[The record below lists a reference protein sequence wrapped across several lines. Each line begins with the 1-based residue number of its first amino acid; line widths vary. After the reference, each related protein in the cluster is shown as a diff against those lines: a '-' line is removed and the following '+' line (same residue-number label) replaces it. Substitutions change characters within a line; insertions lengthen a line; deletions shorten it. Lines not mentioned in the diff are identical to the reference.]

1 MITIGREWGRG
12 IFAVGLAVLVSGAA
26 SGAGIGD
33 GTQDTSASVSDISYS
48 VTFNAEL
55 AATRT
60 IHVDMSFRTSTADPV
75 VLSLPAWTPGSYEL
89 DNFARHVSNFSASS
103 SGEAM
108 RWDKADY
115 DSWRVHP
122 AEAGEVM
129 VGFDF
134 EADTMDVGMAW
145 TAPDFA
151 FFNGTNLFLYPEGQ
165 ELDFPV
171 RVTIRTAADWLIATG
186 LDAAGERGEFSAP
199 SYHEA
204 VDRPVFVGKFDL
216 DSAEVEGTL
225 YRLATYP
232 EGAMAGEAREG
243 MWEHIKAMMPP
254 MSAVFGET
262 PWASY
267 TTLMVFD
274 PNYPGGSALEHSNSH
289 LGTYATG
296 FVGSWILSSI
306 TAHEIFHAWNVKRL
320 RPASLWPY
328 DYGRAQPTP
337 LLWVSEGVTDYY
349 ADLALVRGG
358 VIPAE
363 QFLAITGGKI
373 GTVAQVP
380 PVALEDASLST
391 WIEPT
396 DGSAFVYY
404 PKGSLA
410 GLMLDVLIRDATDNR
425 RSLDDVMRAMY
436 EQYFLAGRG
445 FSTEDWWAVVS
456 QVAGGRSFEEFAAKY
471 VDGRDP
477 YPWAEILPLTG
488 LTMETDTVRAPR
500 IGIGTSQDSIGVQI
514 TGVAPGSMAASAGI
528 EAGDYLLRIGDVE
541 VTGQAFGAQYRE
553 RYADEPAGQMLDII
567 VLRDGAELELSGPL
581 GFADNI
587 NSSLETDSEATAKAV
602 RIREGILTGTTD
614 R

>member
-1 MITIGREWGRG
+1 
-12 IFAVGLAVLVSGAA
+12 
-26 SGAGIGD
+26 
-33 GTQDTSASVSDISYS
+33 
-48 VTFNAEL
+48 
-55 AATRT
+55 
-60 IHVDMSFRTSTADPV
+60 
-75 VLSLPAWTPGSYEL
+75 
-89 DNFARHVSNFSASS
+89 
-103 SGEAM
+103 
-108 RWDKADY
+108 
-115 DSWRVHP
+115 
-122 AEAGEVM
+122 
-129 VGFDF
+129 
-134 EADTMDVGMAW
+134 
-145 TAPDFA
+145 
-151 FFNGTNLFLYPEGQ
+151 
-165 ELDFPV
+165 
-171 RVTIRTAADWLIATG
+171 
-186 LDAAGERGEFSAP
+186 
-199 SYHEA
+199 
-204 VDRPVFVGKFDL
+204 
-216 DSAEVEGTL
+216 
-225 YRLATYP
+225 
-232 EGAMAGEAREG
+232 
-243 MWEHIKAMMPP
+243 
-254 MSAVFGET
+254 
-262 PWASY
+262 
-267 TTLMVFD
+267 
-274 PNYPGGSALEHSNSH
+274 
-289 LGTYATG
+289 
-296 FVGSWILSSI
+296 VGSWILSSI

-320 RPASLWPY
+320 RPAGLWPY

-337 LLWVSEGVTDYY
+337 LLWVSEGITDYY

-436 EQYFLAGRG
+436 EQHFLAGRG

-456 QVAGGRSFEEFAAKY
+456 QVAGGRSFEEFAARY

-488 LTMETDTVRAPR
+488 LTMETDTVSAPR

-514 TGVAPGSMAASAGI
+514 TGVAPSSMAASAGI

-553 RYADEPAGQMLDII
+553 RYAGEPAGQMLDII

>member
-1 MITIGREWGRG
+1 MITMGREWGRG
-12 IFAVGLAVLVSGAA
+12 ILAVGLAVLVSGAA
-26 SGAGIGD
+26 ASGSIGD
-33 GTQDTSASVSDISYS
+33 GKGSTSDSVSDISYT
-48 VTFNAEL
+48 VIFNAEL

-60 IHVDMSFRTSTADPV
+60 IRVEMSFRTASADPV

-89 DNFARHVSNFSASS
+89 DNFARHVSSFSASS
-103 SGEAM
+103 PAESI
-108 RWDKADY
+108 RWDMVDY

-122 AEAGEVM
+122 SEAGEVT

-151 FFNGTNLFLYPEGQ
+151 YFNGTNLFLFPEGQ
-165 ELDFPV
+165 ELSFPA
-171 RVTIRTAADWLIATG
+171 RVTIHTEPDWLIATG
-186 LDAAGERGEFSAP
+186 LDAAGGPGEFSAQ
-199 SYHEA
+199 SYHEV
-204 VDRPVFVGKFDL
+204 VDRPVFIGRFDL
-216 DSAEVEGTL
+216 DSAEVEGTM

-232 EGAMAGEAREG
+232 EGTMAGEIRAE
-243 MWEHIKAMMPP
+243 MWEDITAMMPP
-254 MSAVFGET
+254 MSAVFGDT
-262 PWASY
+262 PWDSY
-267 TTLMVFD
+267 TTLLVFD
-274 PNYPGGSALEHSNSH
+274 AGFPGGSALEHGNSH

-296 FVGSWILSSI
+296 FVGTWILSSI

-320 RPASLWPY
+320 RPAGLWPY
-328 DYGRAQPTP
+328 DYGRSQPTP
-337 LLWVSEGVTDYY
+337 LLWVSEGITDYY

-358 VIPAE
+358 IIPAE
-363 QFLAITGGKI
+363 QFLAITAGKM

-436 EQYFLAGRG
+436 EKHFLAGEG
-445 FSTEDWWAVVS
+445 FTTEDWWTVVS

-477 YPWAEILPLTG
+477 YPWAEILPLAG
-488 LTMETDTVRAPR
+488 LTMETDTVSAPR
-500 IGIGTSQDSIGVQI
+500 IGIGTGQDSVGVLI

-541 VTGQAFGAQYRE
+541 VSGQEFGAQYRE
-553 RYADEPAGQMLDII
+553 RYTGQPAGQMLEII
-567 VLRDGAELELSGPL
+567 VLRDGAEIQLSGPL
-581 GFADNI
+581 AFAENI
-587 NSSLETDSEATAKAV
+587 SSSLETDSDATAKAA

-614 R
+614 